1 MVLAPGITT
10 PLDTVAEGAG
20 PVSPTLDGAGQ
31 EPYGPLNTVL
41 LGVLGRLGTHQAG
54 DPRAI
59 TEAFRQ
65 SIALGETFAG
75 EGHSASSLIHVFLTL
90 RDRLA
95 RLLPPN
101 LPAEAPWVSEWQQ
114 RLDRA
119 VDNFLKVALQ
129 AFERRRVA

>member
-1 MVLAPGITT
+1 MSACPARARHGCARAEGFARGDEECGMVLAPGITT

-41 LGVLGRLGTHQAG
+41 LGVLGRLDTHQAG

-75 EGHSASSLIHVFLTL
+75 EGHSASSLIHV
-90 RDRLA
+90 
-95 RLLPPN
+95 
-101 LPAEAPWVSEWQQ
+101 
-114 RLDRA
+114 
-119 VDNFLKVALQ
+119 
-129 AFERRRVA
+129 